1 MEVQDLDKNITGPTM
16 LPPPVG
22 IFQTREDLLKHVRD
36 FALSQGYM
44 ISIKDSSKD
53 RYVTIGCDKGG
64 VYRKRLKSGE
74 NMRQRKMPTRLTNC
88 PFEVVG
94 KKDDE
99 LWTLTIKHGEHNH
112 EPSTHVSDHPSCRRF
127 TEEEILIIREMSAAG
142 KRPRQILKVLRQRNP
157 DLISDS
163 RNVYNVKAKIRRES
177 LSGEKLTKL
186 LYFNFPI
193 PTSVSVSVSY
203 SGCVWH
209 APLCRFASS
218 TCQQV
223 GFGVSLVVYLFSC
236 ENHLPNLHFT
246 NQHFLLHGNGQRKG
260 SF

>member
-1 MEVQDLDKNITGPTM
+1 MEVQDLDKHIKQQKM

-44 ISIKDSSKD
+44 VSIKDSSKD
-53 RYVTIGCDKGG
+53 RYVTVACDKGG
-64 VYRKRLKSGE
+64 VYRKRLKSGD
-74 NMRQRKMPTRLTNC
+74 NMRQRKMPSRLTNC

-112 EPSTHVSDHPSCRRF
+112 EPATDISDHPSCRRF
-127 TEEEILIIREMSAAG
+127 TEEEILIIREMSTAG

-157 DLISDS
+157 NLILDS

-186 LYFNFPI
+186 FYIILPSQLQFQLA
-193 PTSVSVSVSY
+193 
-203 SGCVWH
+203 G
-209 APLCRFASS
+209 
-218 TCQQV
+218 
-223 GFGVSLVVYLFSC
+223 GFGIVHFPG
-236 ENHLPNLHFT
+236 LPLPHASKLDLG
-246 NQHFLLHGNGQRKG
+246 FLWYT
-260 SF
+260 